1 MTVEFAVGK
10 AVSHGPDVRTYIAT
24 LNGAA
29 DFNKSSLMPRGG
41 DRKVAVFNE
50 LQRVAQNAMNT
61 AAPALDALKAAGLV
75 TSYDV
80 NPLSHAVVVDVNES
94 RAAEAYA
101 ALNKVDG
108 IGRVF
113 RNREIHIMGFENAVT
128 GAAAVQ
134 PGLPASPAGLTAKP
148 NTTEW
153 NVTKVKAPAVWAQGF
168 TGKGVTVG
176 IVDTGID
183 YQHANLHD
191 KYRGLKPDG
200 SYDNNYNWFDAVNN
214 KTAPY
219 DDNEH
224 GTHVTGT
231 VLGSTADGYHTG
243 MAPDA
248 KYIGSK
254 ILNAQGSGTL
264 EGVMKG
270 LQWMLAPTDS
280 AGLNPDPT
288 KAPDIISN
296 SWGTNNGTLDTFRA
310 LMKSFVAAGI
320 EPVLRSWQ
328 CWPGQGLHW
337 RSGLVPGGHL
347 DRRYRQG
354 RQGCRLLEPRPEPD
368 TRH

>member
-1 MTVEFAVGK
+1 NA
-10 AVSHGPDVRTYIAT
+10 PD
-24 LNGAA
+24 
-29 DFNKSSLMPRGG
+29 
-41 DRKVAVFNE
+41 
-50 LQRVAQNAMNT
+50 
-61 AAPALDALKAAGLV
+61 
-75 TSYDV
+75 
-80 NPLSHAVVVDVNES
+80 
-94 RAAEAYA
+94 
-101 ALNKVDG
+101 
-108 IGRVF
+108 
-113 RNREIHIMGFENAVT
+113 
-128 GAAAVQ
+128 
-134 PGLPASPAGLTAKP
+134 
-148 NTTEW
+148 
-153 NVTKVKAPAVWAQGF
+153 VWAQGF

-191 KYRGLKPDG
+191 KYRGLNADG
-200 SYDNNYNWFDAVNN
+200 SYDNNYNWFDAVNK
-214 KTAPY
+214 KTVPY

-280 AGLNPDPT
+280 AGLNADPT

-296 SWGTNNGTLDTFRA
+296 SWGTNNGKLDTFRA

-320 EPVLRSWQ
+320 EPVFAAGNAGPKAGSVGA
-328 CWPGQGLHW
+328 PGSYPEVISIAATDKDDKVASFSSRGP
-337 RSGLVPGGHL
+337 SPMKGDDGSDKKPDVAAPGKDIISSVPGGGYASFSGTSMATPGVSGVIALLLSKYKDLSHAEIVKVL
-347 DRRYRQG
+347 TTSAVDLGTPGYDYDYGYG
-354 RQGCRLLEPRPEPD
+354 RVDAKAAMAAADAVVAGRPPVPPA
-368 TRH
+368 TPAPVAG